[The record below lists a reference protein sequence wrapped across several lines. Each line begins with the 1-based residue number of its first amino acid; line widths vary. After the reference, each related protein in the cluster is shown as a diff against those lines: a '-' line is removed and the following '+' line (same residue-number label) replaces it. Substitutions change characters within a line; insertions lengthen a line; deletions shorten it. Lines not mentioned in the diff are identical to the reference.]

1 MSFLHLPVIRRLALM
16 LALLCLN
23 SPSQAAALPL
33 AEIIRQG
40 VKKIIVAVDL
50 KIQRLQNETIWL
62 QQVQQK
68 LENILSKN
76 ELADIAAW
84 GQRQKELYGEYYEGL
99 WKVKQTIKQVQRIKS
114 IAQTQAEM
122 LRAYQES
129 WQILQADGRFS
140 LAELELIR
148 NRYGEILRQSALHLS
163 ELTELIQEFS
173 IRLSDGERLERI
185 HHLDLQ
191 MAGNFRRLVSLNL
204 QLETINTQRKI
215 WAKEGNVLEGLLK

>member
-1 MSFLHLPVIRRLALM
+1 MYFLNLPVIRRLVLI

-23 SPSQAAALPL
+23 FQSQAALPI

-76 ELADIAAW
+76 QLADIASW

-140 LAELELIR
+140 LAELELIQ

-163 ELTELIQEFS
+163 ELTELIKEYS

-204 QLETINTQRKI
+204 QLETINNQRKI
-215 WAKEGNVLEGLLK
+215 WAKEGKVLEGLLK

>member
-1 MSFLHLPVIRRLALM
+1 M
-16 LALLCLN
+16 
-23 SPSQAAALPL
+23 
-33 AEIIRQG
+33 
-40 VKKIIVAVDL
+40 DL

-76 ELADIAAW
+76 QLADIASW

-140 LAELELIR
+140 LSELELIR

-204 QLETINTQRKI
+204 QLETINNQRKI